1 MDPGQLLPVILSGG
15 SGTRLWPLSTASH
28 PKQFLA
34 LTGSRSMLQLALERV
49 ADRNLFDPPLV
60 VANPAHAGVI
70 EQQLEEVGATVSG
83 LILEPMAKNTAPAI
97 ALAAFA
103 AKADQLLLVMPSD
116 HLIKDTNALKAALG
130 KAIPLARKDWLVTF
144 GIRPARPETAYG
156 YIKRG
161 RELAPGAFVGERF
174 VEKPD
179 AANAARYVSEGG
191 YDWNAG
197 IFLFRAG
204 AYLDALAL
212 HAPEMFAAAQSAM
225 ARTVRSGLQIRP
237 EEVSFAASPAQSV
250 DYAVMEKAARVAVIP
265 VDMEW
270 SDVGSWDAIHEV
282 GECDEN
288 DNCLVGEV
296 LPIGARNCLLRSEGP
311 KLVAIGISD
320 LIVIA
325 TEDSILVVPRGESQR
340 VKEVVD
346 LLSRDAKTTP

>member
-1 MDPGQLLPVILSGG
+1 MNPVVLLPVILSGG
-15 SGTRLWPLSTASH
+15 SGTRLWPLSTASK

-49 ADRNLFDPPLV
+49 ADRNVFDPALV
-60 VANPAHAGVI
+60 VANPAHAGLI
-70 EQQLEEVGATVSG
+70 EQQVEEVGATVSG

-103 AKADQLLLVMPSD
+103 ANADQLMLVMPSD
-116 HLIKDTNALKAALG
+116 HLIKDTNALKAALAR
-130 KAIPLARKDWLVTF
+130 AIPLAREDWLVTF

-156 YIKRG
+156 YIRRG
-161 RELAPGAFVGERF
+161 RELAPGVFVGERF

-179 AANAARYVSEGG
+179 STTAARYLSEGG

-212 HAPEMFAAAQSAM
+212 HAPAMFTAAQAAM
-225 ARTVRSGLQIRP
+225 AEAVRSGIQIRP
-237 EEVSFAASPAQSV
+237 DEGSFAGSPAQSV
-250 DYAVMEKAARVAVIP
+250 DYAVMEKAAQVAVIP

-282 GECDEN
+282 GERDEN

-296 LPIGARNCLLRSEGP
+296 LPIGARNCLLRSDGP
-311 KLVAIGISD
+311 KLVAIGTSD

-325 TEDSILVVPRGESQR
+325 TRDSVLVMPRGESQR
-340 VKEVVD
+340 VKEAVD
-346 LLSRDAKTTP
+346 LLSRDAGRIP